1 MASPPVNN
9 SIQMSTPIN
18 SLPVKTNDVNNI
30 NFGEDPDI
38 ENVLKDFEKYETK
51 EVVQTQPI
59 VVPPTII
66 HQIPQDIKP
75 EFDQKLNYN
84 DGTSF
89 LDFNIAKHVFGLV
102 IIVALLY
109 NTSLLEKLFNFI
121 PYSLEKHIYGYEI
134 YIHLVILFII
144 F

>member
-18 SLPVKTNDVNNI
+18 SLPLKTNDVNNI

-75 EFDQKLNYN
+75 
-84 DGTSF
+84 
-89 LDFNIAKHVFGLV
+89 
-102 IIVALLY
+102 
-109 NTSLLEKLFNFI
+109 
-121 PYSLEKHIYGYEI
+121 
-134 YIHLVILFII
+134 
-144 F
+144 